1 VIQLVWPDR
10 CGCLL
15 AGELAS
21 PLRCL
26 VLNVGLFSMG
36 SCSLPLL
43 KSVLLLKREAGVWPR
58 CQHLRW
64 NYHHGL
70 SGQNILQPWC
80 GYDRGRH
87 SLCTMPSRRGEAGDP
102 LSTRSH
108 VELLGGVLY
117 HGPLWVEPMKA
128 APKSFLMGERFK
140 LSKQSA
146 MNSILPK
153 QTVLPREKSPHIR
166 RSPLVETTS
175 IDE

>member
-1 VIQLVWPDR
+1 
-10 CGCLL
+10 
-15 AGELAS
+15 
-21 PLRCL
+21 
-26 VLNVGLFSMG
+26 
-36 SCSLPLL
+36 
-43 KSVLLLKREAGVWPR
+43 
-58 CQHLRW
+58 
-64 NYHHGL
+64 
-70 SGQNILQPWC
+70 
-80 GYDRGRH
+80 
-87 SLCTMPSRRGEAGDP
+87 MPSRRGEAGDP